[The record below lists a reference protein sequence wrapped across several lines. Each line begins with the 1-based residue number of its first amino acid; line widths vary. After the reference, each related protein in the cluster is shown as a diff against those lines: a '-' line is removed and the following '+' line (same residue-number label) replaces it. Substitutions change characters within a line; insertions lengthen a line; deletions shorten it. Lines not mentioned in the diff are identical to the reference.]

1 MKFASDQLLPGAA
14 LTHDEYRTGH
24 RRDADD
30 RFLELRERGARADER
45 GFQPEPV
52 PQQRDLGGQAP
63 PFDRVL
69 DLLRD
74 ALHRLRLV
82 DEAVRTEADCLSAA
96 VVVARAGVDDDG
108 HAQSQALD
116 RAQHLEPVHPRH
128 FEIENDAVHRIAR
141 QALERRAAALR
152 DECFVAAEPLEVIGV
167 LLGHGRNV
175 IDDQD
180 QCHES
185 IGISTMNVDPCPASV
200 STLSE
205 PFESRTSRRT
215 IDSPSPVPP
224 GLVVWK
230 SSNALSSSD
239 LLMPR
244 PVSLTEMRT
253 IFLPRSVVTVTLP
266 FFPSRLSTALLTRFS
281 ITRRNTSASAETGG
295 SPSASLVRTVPEAP
309 IVSRTTL
316 FTSVAFRSDCGES
329 FA

>member
-45 GFQPEPV
+45 RFQPEPV
-52 PQQRDLGGQAP
+52 PQQRDLGSQAP

-69 DLLRD
+69 DLLR
-74 ALHRLRLV
+74 
-82 DEAVRTEADCLSAA
+82 
-96 VVVARAGVDDDG
+96 
-108 HAQSQALD
+108 QALD

-152 DECFVAAEPLEVIGV
+152 DECFVAAKALEVVGV
-167 LLGHGRNV
+167 LLGHSWDV

-253 IFLPRSVVTVTLP
+253 IFLPRSVVTVTAP
-266 FFPSRLSTALLTRFS
+266 VFPSRLSTALLTRFS

-309 IVSRTTL
+309 IVSRTML